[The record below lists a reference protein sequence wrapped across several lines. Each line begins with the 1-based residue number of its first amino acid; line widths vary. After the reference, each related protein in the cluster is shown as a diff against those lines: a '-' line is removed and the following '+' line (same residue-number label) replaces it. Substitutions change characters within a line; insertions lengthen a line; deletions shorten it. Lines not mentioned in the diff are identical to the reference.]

1 VIILHSI
8 KGQEFAINGE
18 LIERVEQTPET
29 HILLSNGTTYMAQE
43 SLREV
48 VRLDREDRAEVH
60 AIAARFVRADV
71 DEELGLTGEHPVAS
85 IRSIASAHHEPRPS
99 DGDGQPLP

>member
-29 HILLSNGTTYMAQE
+29 HILLSNGTSYMAQE

-48 VRLDREDRAEVH
+48 VRLDREDRAEVQ
-60 AIAARFVRADV
+60 ALAARFVRNDI
-71 DEELGLTGEHPVAS
+71 DGENGIEHDHPVAS
-85 IRSIASAHHEPRPS
+85 IRSIASAPHEPKAP
-99 DGDGQPLP
+99 GHDGQPVS

>member
-1 VIILHSI
+1 LNLDESNCGRRDGFRGGAVFGSR
-8 KGQEFAINGE
+8 KWAG
-18 LIERVEQTPET
+18 TP
-29 HILLSNGTTYMAQE
+29 NGTTYMAQE